1 MGILIACALFLW
13 VMNLWGLDLPLGR
26 TLVQSALSIFVTLL
40 IAYAVW
46 EICRSIIDRKL
57 EEEGPQSDQESEDL
71 EEGAEGSRKGT
82 LLTLLRK
89 FILTLIAVVVILVT
103 LNAVGINIGPLLAGA
118 GILGLAI
125 GFGSQALVRDILS
138 GIFFLMDDAFRVG
151 EYIEAAGTKG
161 MVEHISL
168 RSVKLRHPR
177 GMVFTIPYG
186 DMGSIQN
193 FSRDYI
199 ITKLDIRLRYDTD
212 LEKVR
217 KIIKKQVYMKILEN
231 EELASKLL
239 DKIKSQGVTQ
249 MEDSAMI
256 VRVKYKTPPGEQFVI
271 RKEVYRL
278 MQEAFKEHGI
288 EFAHRNVT
296 VYIPPEETQNASAE
310 ESGDGAVP
318 SKTAA
323 KKRVEAAA
331 AAAVSAS
338 QEEEAQKK
346 PKQ

>member
-1 MGILIACALFLW
+1 M
-13 VMNLWGLDLPLGR
+13 
-26 TLVQSALSIFVTLL
+26 
-40 IAYAVW
+40 
-46 EICRSIIDRKL
+46 
-57 EEEGPQSDQESEDL
+57 
-71 EEGAEGSRKGT
+71 
-82 LLTLLRK
+82 TLLRK
-89 FILTLIAVVVILVT
+89 FILTLIAVVVILVI

-217 KIIKKQVYMKILEN
+217 KIIKKKVYMKIMEN
-231 EELASKLL
+231 EELAPKLL

-296 VYIPPEETQNASAE
+296 VYIPPEEPQGNSAE
-310 ESGDGAVP
+310 GIGEGAVP
-318 SKTAA
+318 SETAN

-331 AAAVSAS
+331 AAAISAS

-346 PKQ
+346 PKH